1 MEVPVYVRKLAVA
14 SCRLPII
21 IPPAD
26 DNIDSI
32 VPQLVIN
39 KRPAAFMWHGAERQ
53 YETERVSRGKNQDV
67 FRAYLSRNADL

>member
-1 MEVPVYVRKLAVA
+1 MPPMEVPVCERKLALA

-32 VPQLVIN
+32 VPQLMIN
-39 KRPAAFMWHGAERQ
+39 KRLAAFMWCGAERQ
-53 YETERVSRGKNQDV
+53 YEMHGESESVSEC
-67 FRAYLSRNADL
+67 S